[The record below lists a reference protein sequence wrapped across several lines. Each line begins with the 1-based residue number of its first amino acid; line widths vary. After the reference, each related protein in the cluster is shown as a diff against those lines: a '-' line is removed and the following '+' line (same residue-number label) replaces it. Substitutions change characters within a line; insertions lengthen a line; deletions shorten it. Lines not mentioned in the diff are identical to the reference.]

1 LYGVDTDFSLST
13 KHGTSGY
20 LFGPPGLVPAGF
32 LAETAEHWISTYR
45 GRVGL
50 VSGSWM
56 FYVTGGGA
64 TADVSITATEP
75 GVGIASESKTRWGWA
90 AGVGV
95 EAARIHSFTV
105 KAEYIYAD
113 FGNSAYFNPPPLPGL
128 INRAGGVR
136 AYDHIFRIG
145 LNHKFPG
152 W

>member
-1 LYGVDTDFSLST
+1 
-13 KHGTSGY
+13 
-20 LFGPPGLVPAGF
+20 
-32 LAETAEHWISTYR
+32 
-45 GRVGL
+45 
-50 VSGSWM
+50 M

-64 TADVSITATEP
+64 AADVSITATEP